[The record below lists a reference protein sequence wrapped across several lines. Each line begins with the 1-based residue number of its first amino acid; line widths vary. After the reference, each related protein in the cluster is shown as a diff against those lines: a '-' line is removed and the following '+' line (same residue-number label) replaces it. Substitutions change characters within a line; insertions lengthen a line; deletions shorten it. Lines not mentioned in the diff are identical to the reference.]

1 MEPQVSRLSW
11 RAPCRCTRLLIL
23 YLSAVKKELLTGRK
37 GYLII
42 NFRAPTLAIT
52 SADVERLSATSDDLD
67 PNFSYRVNAA

>member
-1 MEPQVSRLSW
+1 MEPQVSQVSW

-42 NFRAPTLAIT
+42 NFRAPTPAIT
-52 SADVERLSATSDDLD
+52 SVGVERLPSTSDDLD
-67 PNFSYRVNAA
+67 PNFPHVAS

>member
-1 MEPQVSRLSW
+1 MEPQVSRVSW

-42 NFRAPTLAIT
+42 NFRAPTPTIT
-52 SADVERLSATSDDLD
+52 SAGVERLPATSDDLD
-67 PNFSYRVNAA
+67 PNFPHAS